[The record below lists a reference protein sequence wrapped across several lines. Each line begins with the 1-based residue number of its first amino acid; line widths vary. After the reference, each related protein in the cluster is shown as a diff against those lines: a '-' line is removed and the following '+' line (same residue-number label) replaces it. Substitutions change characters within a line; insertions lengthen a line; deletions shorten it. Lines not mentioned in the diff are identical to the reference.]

1 MQKNISSGERM
12 ARVVFG
18 IAVLSAVFVNPRSV
32 WVYMGIILWLTG
44 LAGWCPLYAILGIFP
59 GRSCK

>member
-1 MQKNISSGERM
+1 M

-18 IAVLSAVFVNPRSV
+18 LAVLSSVFVNPHSI
-32 WVYMGIILWLTG
+32 WVYIGIILWLTG